1 MDQPAIQPPPPSH
14 KPLPA
19 AARPYSFTKA
29 TAKAASDKST
39 AARRGYA
46 ALRKQVLR
54 PIASAQSAEEFLTA
68 RRLQMLNVQI
78 TRTHKLLSDPKSDI
92 SHKDRAQ
99 LLNALDRLIE
109 RERILRGIPAPQ
121 NTREN
126 IRTLQVKVQPIISP
140 QPAPRLP
147 ANLPEAQPPNVQD
160 VPDLPEPNPDKLPGR
175 P

>member
-1 MDQPAIQPPPPSH
+1 MDQPAIQSALPPAPADLEQPSNPQPKQL
-14 KPLPA
+14 KPHAFTPES
-19 AARPYSFTKA
+19 AR
-29 TAKAASDKST
+29 AASVKSVAT
-39 AARRGYA
+39 RKHKAELRRQILNPA
-46 ALRKQVLR
+46 
-54 PIASAQSAEEFLTA
+54 INAQTDDLFLTQQ
-68 RRLQMLNVQI
+68 RLKILNSQI

-140 QPAPRLP
+140 QPAPR
-147 ANLPEAQPPNVQD
+147 AVEAPSLPNVQD
-160 VPDLPEPNPDKLPGR
+160 VPDLPEPNP
-175 P
+175 

>member
-1 MDQPAIQPPPPSH
+1 MDQPAIQSA
-14 KPLPA
+14 PLPPAPANLEQPANPQPFKAPHFWNRQAAKDA
-19 AARPYSFTKA
+19 AA
-29 TAKAASDKST
+29 KS
-39 AARRGYA
+39 ADVRRNNAR
-46 ALRKQVLR
+46 LRKQVLL
-54 PIASAQSAEEFLTA
+54 PAIDAQTDEAVLTA
-68 RRLQMLNVQI
+68 KRLQILSLQI
-78 TRTHKLLSDPKSDI
+78 ARTHKILTSDEI

-147 ANLPEAQPPNVQD
+147 ANLPEAQPPSLPDVQD
-160 VPDLPEPNPDKLPGR
+160 QP
-175 P
+175 